1 MIISVTI
8 TSAGSDSGPFDIY
21 SNSTGSFVLVQSNVS
36 KAVLFQGYTMTVPD
50 GTTVV
55 RVESKGECTNYED
68 IIVDLITTTTT
79 STTTIAPT
87 TTTTTAAPTTTTTTT
102 AAPSSDYRIRSYVIA
117 NNINQVECGSAT
129 YYDYIEAVKFEL
141 TELDGITP
149 KVNTTGA
156 DIVVNMQFDTIGCFG
171 SGSFYRDV
179 IIPPGQ
185 SSVNAENKGITNN
198 CGGTGCVTETE
209 IMSCYTS
216 ITPSTVLPS
225 GQFYS
230 LCEAPTTTT
239 TTTTV
244 APTTAR
250 LDYQVTLAGGISY
263 GTFNISVNG
272 TNVYNTNAT
281 DSGYIDV
288 PINSSIEVNIYAPPG
303 EAEATFNSQVFANN
317 SSGSIASDSGP
328 NASATI
334 SFTASEDTSIVGTA
348 TTSGSNG
355 TPVIQ

>member
-87 TTTTTAAPTTTTTTT
+87 TTTTTAAPTTTTTTET
-102 AAPSSDYRIRSYVIA
+102 PQAQGCIDVSYNSVSGTTSCLGNPTPYTTEFIIFTLKDA
-117 NNINQVECGSAT
+117 NGNPINATTPINIGINIISRPCYNV
-129 YYDYIEAVKFEL
+129 FENVVGL
-141 TELDGITP
+141 T
-149 KVNTTGA
+149 
-156 DIVVNMQFDTIGCFG
+156 
-171 SGSFYRDV
+171 
-179 IIPPGQ
+179 IPIGQ
-185 SSVNAENKGITNN
+185 SSVQYSYTNQYVDCGQGECVFESEEYLGIESIS
-198 CGGTGCVTETE
+198 GG
-209 IMSCYTS
+209 YT
-216 ITPSTVLPS
+216 
-225 GQFYS
+225 
-230 LCEAPTTTT
+230 LCEQNTT

-317 SSGSIASDSGP
+317 SSGNIASNSGP

-334 SFTASEDTSIVGTA
+334 TFIASEDTSIVGTA

-355 TPVIQ
+355 VPVIQ

>member
-1 MIISVTI
+1 MIISVKI
-8 TSAGSDSGPFDIY
+8 RSAGSDSGPFDIY

-36 KAVLFQGYTMTVPD
+36 KAVLLQGYTMTVPD

-102 AAPSSDYRIRSYVIA
+102 AAPSSDYRQRSYVID
-117 NNINQVECGSAT
+117 NKINQVECDSAT

-156 DIVVNMQFDTIGCFG
+156 DIVVNMQFDTIECFG

-185 SSVNAENKGITNN
+185 SSTNAENRGITNN

-216 ITPSTVLPS
+216 IVPNTVQPT
-225 GQFYS
+225 GDFYPI
-230 LCEAPTTTT
+230 CAPTTTT
-239 TTTTV
+239 TSTTTQTPSGLCTYYEAV
-244 APTTAR
+244 VDENDLAQAQ
-250 LDYQVTLAGGISY
+250 DGNVYFVYQDCDGVTQTSVQSNA
-263 GTFNISVNG
+263 GTFLNAFCATGFSGTYIIVNNIQNIGFSTANYTAQACG
-272 TNVYNTNAT
+272 NV
-281 DSGYIDV
+281 
-288 PINSSIEVNIYAPPG
+288 
-303 EAEATFNSQVFANN
+303 
-317 SSGSIASDSGP
+317 
-328 NASATI
+328 
-334 SFTASEDTSIVGTA
+334 
-348 TTSGSNG
+348 
-355 TPVIQ
+355 